1 MKSIIIALFAL
12 SLSLSTQ
19 VSAHTSLASSM
30 PKDNAMLMESPD
42 NLALNFADDVRLVD
56 LKVNSKKGEPV
67 DVGFEPS
74 MEASK
79 NYNYSLPLLAVDTYV
94 VSWTIMGDDGHKM
107 KGQLSFMVH
116 VSKKMKGMKH
126 KDMKDTSMDHSGMS
140 H

>member
-1 MKSIIIALFAL
+1 MKSITIALFVL
-12 SLSLSTQ
+12 SMSLSIQ
-19 VSAHTSLASSM
+19 AYAHTSLASSM

-56 LKVNSKKGEPV
+56 LKVKSKKGELV

-74 MEASK
+74 MDANK
-79 NYNYSLPLLAVDTYV
+79 NYSFSLPLLAVDTYV

-126 KDMKDTSMDHSGMS
+126 KDMKNTSMDHSGMT